1 MITDYHHQ
9 SLISVREAP
18 INSYILG
25 ISPCDASITLI
36 RKGSKQIIHQYIWQD
51 IFQMNKLIKLIPK
64 DLLKT
69 VWGLGFNSAILA

>member
-1 MITDYHHQ
+1 MITDYNHQ
-9 SLISVREAP
+9 SLISVKEAP

-36 RKGSKQIIHQYIWQD
+36 RKGSKQIIHQYIWQH
-51 IFQMNKLIKLIPK
+51 IFQMNKLINQSQN